1 MLIPQYG
8 TTCLTS
14 VSAERGLTSHSLKV
28 PEEDS
33 GRKEEFYFIFIL
45 FNFILMKETKK
56 KDKTNLDTFE
66 TKG

>member
-14 VSAERGLTSHSLKV
+14 VSAERGLRSHSLKV
-28 PEEDS
+28 PDEDS
-33 GRKEEFYFIFIL
+33 GRKEEFYFIQFYL
-45 FNFILMKETKK
+45 NERDKK